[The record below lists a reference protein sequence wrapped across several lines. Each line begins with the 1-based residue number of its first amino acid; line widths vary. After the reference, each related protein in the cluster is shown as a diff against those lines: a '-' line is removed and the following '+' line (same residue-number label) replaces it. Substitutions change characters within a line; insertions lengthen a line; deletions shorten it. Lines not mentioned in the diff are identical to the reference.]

1 MPIYSFVR
9 PSGKKM
15 GQYWMVPQSIAGL
28 LMLKLLLLQYCE
40 YYLYLNC
47 LVFKNAIARYL
58 PIFFFTLD
66 ELIQIMA
73 SWGSLL
79 NVALTLKSHH
89 NIALYLNTCPLIKTN
104 SLQCT
109 DQPPSPLMVD
119 LL

>member
-1 MPIYSFVR
+1 M
-9 PSGKKM
+9 
-15 GQYWMVPQSIAGL
+15 QVPT
-28 LMLKLLLLQYCE
+28 
-40 YYLYLNC
+40 YL
-47 LVFKNAIARYL
+47 
-58 PIFFFTLD
+58 FFTLD

-109 DQPPSPLMVD
+109 DQPPSPLIVD
-119 LL
+119 LLWALLAHIHSSS